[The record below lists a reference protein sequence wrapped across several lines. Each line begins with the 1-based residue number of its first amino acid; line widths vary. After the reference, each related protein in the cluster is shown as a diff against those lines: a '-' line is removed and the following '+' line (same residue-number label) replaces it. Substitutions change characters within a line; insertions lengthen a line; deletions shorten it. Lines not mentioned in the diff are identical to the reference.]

1 MDNYKLNPI
10 LVRMKESE
18 KGIIYQSIVA
28 MGKRSRQINDFF
40 KMELQEKLSGIII
53 NTSDNDSTNFDQIR
67 ISKEFDNRR
76 KPTFIAM
83 REIFEDKLKFVLP
96 EVVEES

>member
-28 MGKRSRQINDFF
+28 MGKRSRQINDYF
-40 KMELQEKLSGIII
+40 KMELQEKLSSIIV
-53 NTSDNDSTNFDQIR
+53 NTSDTDATNFDQIR

-83 REIFEDKLKFVLP
+83 KEIYEDKLRFILP
-96 EVVEES
+96 ETNE